1 MHSTAKLLYHA
12 PSDCDWC
19 AGFRTASAP
28 PVSWLPEGAER
39 RRTACWPRP
48 SRSTTGRELGPCLR
62 PGRYGCFKIIYAGP
76 SLIALAE
83 SPLRTDVHSAMTH
96 TPNDGDKISQ
106 EVLLSALL
114 GPLESPLLW
123 C

>member
-1 MHSTAKLLYHA
+1 MHSEALYHA

-39 RRTACWPRP
+39 RRTACWPRL

-62 PGRYGCFKIIYAGP
+62 LGRYGGFEVIYAEP
-76 SLIALAE
+76 SLIALTQ
-83 SPLRTDVHSAMTH
+83 SLSRTDVHSALPH
-96 TPNDGDKISQ
+96 TPNDGDEIGE
-106 EVLLSALL
+106 EVLLSALF
-114 GPLESPLLW
+114 GPLESPLL